1 MAMQYL
7 YDNRGRVLGWLKE
20 VPTKIQLFSW
30 QGKLL
35 GWYDTRIDKTF
46 AATGRLVG
54 RGNILASLL
63 QPRP

>member
-1 MAMQYL
+1 MQYL
-7 YDNRGRVLGWLKE
+7 YDSRGKVLGWLKE

-30 QGKLL
+30 QGKIL
-35 GWYDTRIDKTF
+35 GYYDTRTDKTF
-46 AATGRLVG
+46 AATGRLAG